1 MLNQEF
7 FWHNQIGKLFVRNLI
22 LINNRIERGSE
33 NKYFPLIVWISSSL
47 TTRTPPQYED
57 ILFLIKYRYTNNNF
71 LRHFGMVLGIGIRGL
86 VQFIGFEA
94 IAVFG
99 FFILLNLEKLLQC
112 FVCSQNAYFSMKHTF
127 FFINNSFL
135 TLAPK
140 NCFAIV

>member
-71 LRHFGMVLGIGIRGL
+71 CAILAWCWGLGLGAWFNLLGL
-86 VQFIGFEA
+86 
-94 IAVFG
+94 
-99 FFILLNLEKLLQC
+99 KLLQC
-112 FVCSQNAYFSMKHTF
+112 LDFLFFWILRNYCSVLFVLKMLILVWSTPF
-127 FFINNSFL
+127 FL
-135 TLAPK
+135 
-140 NCFAIV
+140 